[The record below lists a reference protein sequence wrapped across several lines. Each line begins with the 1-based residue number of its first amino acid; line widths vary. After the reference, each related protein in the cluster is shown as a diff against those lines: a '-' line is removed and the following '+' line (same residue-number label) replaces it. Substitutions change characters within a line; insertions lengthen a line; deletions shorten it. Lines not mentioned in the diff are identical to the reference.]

1 MKLSSLDPKATCK
14 GTTAQWVVIYPH
26 YGQGTLERINCL
38 LGAAAVMCAEGYRNP
53 EVLCSMEK
61 EIDVEG
67 DVGEGKY
74 SADAGAGGSLYL

>member
-1 MKLSSLDPKATCK
+1 MKLSSLDPKAACK

-26 YGQGTLERINCL
+26 YGQGTLEKINCL

-61 EIDVEG
+61 G
-67 DVGEGKY
+67 NRCRGGHGGGEVQC
-74 SADAGAGGSLYL
+74 